1 MTAVTKI
8 ICPLSLVA
16 FIALLPL
23 FTLTGQGT
31 IFIFAVIIPYLA
43 LTLFFT
49 GFIYRVVRWAQ
60 SPVPF
65 NIPTTCGQESSLSWV
80 KSDKIESPCCNWG
93 IAGRMAMEVLL
104 FRSLF
109 RNNNMQQVGEQRLV
123 YGGSRWLWLGGL
135 AFHWSLLIILV
146 RHLRFFTEPVFAPS
160 LWISTVDG
168 VLQLALPAL
177 FITDFIIL
185 IAVSYLF
192 VRRLVSGRISYI
204 SLPSDYLALFLI
216 LAVVVSGVLM
226 RSVFKVDLVAVKE
239 LAISVITFRPAVPA
253 AGIGLP
259 FYIHLLL
266 VCTLIAYFPF
276 SKMMHAAGIL
286 LSPTRNLKNDSRA
299 VMRVNPW
306 NRPVRVHTYS
316 EYEDEFRKPMIKAG
330 IPVEIEKSPSEQ

>member
-1 MTAVTKI
+1 MNAVTKI
-8 ICPLSLVA
+8 ACPLGMVA

-23 FTLTGQGT
+23 FTLIGPGT
-31 IFIFAVIIPYLA
+31 IFVFAVVIPYLA

-65 NIPTTCGQESSLSWV
+65 NIPTTCGQGSSLSWV

-109 RNNNMQQVGEQRLV
+109 RNNNMQQAGEQRLV

-192 VRRLVSGRISYI
+192 VRRLVSGRVSYI

-239 LAISVITFRPAVPA
+239 LAISVVTFRPAVPA

-266 VCTLIAYFPF
+266 VCALIAYFPF

-306 NRPVRVHTYS
+306 DRPVRVHTYA

-330 IPVEIEKSPSEQ
+330 IPVEMEKSTAEQ

>member
-1 MTAVTKI
+1 MKI
-8 ICPLSLVA
+8 IWPLIAIAALVSLA
-16 FIALLPL
+16 TISYLIPAL
-23 FTLTGQGT
+23 Q
-31 IFIFAVIIPYLA
+31 FIFAVVLPYLA
-43 LTLFFT
+43 VCAFIA
-49 GFIYRVVRWAQ
+49 GFIYRVIRWAN

-65 NIPTTCGQESSLSWV
+65 NIPTTCGQESSLDWV
-80 KSDKIESPCCNWG
+80 KCDKIESPCCNWG
-93 IAGRMAMEVLL
+93 IAGRMALEILL

-109 RNNNMQQVGEQRLV
+109 RNNTMQQAGAQRLV

-146 RHLRFFTEPVFAPS
+146 RHLRFLTEPVFQPS
-160 LWISTVDG
+160 LWISAIDG

-192 VRRLVSGRISYI
+192 VRRLVSGRVRYI
-204 SLPSDYLALFLI
+204 SLASDYLALLLI

-226 RSVFKVDLVAVKE
+226 RSFFKVDVVAVKE

-253 AGIGLP
+253 GIGLP

-266 VCTLIAYFPF
+266 VCTLMAYFPF

-306 NRPVRVHTYS
+306 NRPVRVHSYA
-316 EYEDEFRKPMIKAG
+316 EYEDEFRKPMVKAG
-330 IPVEIEKSPSEQ
+330 IPIEIEKSPAEQ

>member
-1 MTAVTKI
+1 MKNTARILYPLAAVMFVVL
-8 ICPLSLVA
+8 LSLLT
-16 FIALLPL
+16 LL
-23 FTLTGQGT
+23 GQNAV
-31 IFIFAVIIPYLA
+31 FIFAVVIPYLA
-43 LTLFFT
+43 LTSFFT

-65 NIPTTCGQESSLSWV
+65 NIPTTCGQEASLDWV
-80 KSDKIESPCCNWG
+80 KSDKIENPCCNWG
-93 IAGRMAMEVLL
+93 TAGRMALEILL

-109 RNNNMQQVGEQRLV
+109 RNSDMQQVGGQRLV

-135 AFHWSLLIILV
+135 AFHWSLLIILI
-146 RHLRFFTEPVFAPS
+146 RHLRFFTEPIFPPS
-160 LWISTVDG
+160 LWISAVDG

-185 IAVSYLF
+185 TAVSYLF
-192 VRRLVSGRISYI
+192 VRRLVSSRVSYI
-204 SLPSDYLALFLI
+204 SLASDYLALFLI
-216 LAVVVSGVLM
+216 MAVVVSGVLM

-239 LAISVITFRPAVPA
+239 LAISVITFRPAVP

-286 LSPTRNLKNDSRA
+286 LSPTRNLKNDSRR
-299 VMRVNPW
+299 VMRINPW
-306 NRPVRVHTYS
+306 NRPVRVHTYAQ
-316 EYEDEFRKPMIKAG
+316 YEDEFRQPMIKAG
-330 IPVEIEKSPSEQ
+330 IPIEMEKPPVEQ